1 MHVASRYASVILIA
15 ISAAACSS
23 PSVKPVAPSPA
34 PHAARQDDSLYRA
47 LGARAGIEKVVD
59 VALDEIHND
68 PHISLFFA
76 NTDMPD
82 LRRLLIEQFCAATG
96 GPCEYTG
103 RSMEE
108 AHGGLNLTNEDFDR
122 FVGDL
127 VRAFDKAAVPKDL
140 QQQLLAL
147 FGPMRK
153 QIVGQ

>member
-1 MHVASRYASVILIA
+1 MQAAARYASVIAAALF
-15 ISAAACSS
+15 AAACSA
-23 PSVKPVAPSPA
+23 PPHKPNAPPPA
-34 PHAARQDDSLYRA
+34 AAAKHDDSLYRA
-47 LGARAGIEKVVD
+47 LGAQAGIEKVVD
-59 VALDEIHND
+59 AALVEIHND

-96 GPCEYTG
+96 GPCKYTG

-108 AHGGLNLTNEDFDR
+108 AHGGLNLTDEDFDR

-147 FGPMRK
+147 FGPMRS

>member
-1 MHVASRYASVILIA
+1 MHARHVALVCMLLAIAACANTASKPA
-15 ISAAACSS
+15 PPQAPAAPAAARGD
-23 PSVKPVAPSPA
+23 A
-34 PHAARQDDSLYRA
+34 LYRA
-47 LGARAGIEKVVD
+47 LGAQAGIEKVVD
-59 VALDEIHND
+59 AALVEIHND
-68 PHISLFFA
+68 PHINLFFA

-82 LRRLLIEQFCAATG
+82 LRRLLVEQFCAATG

-108 AHGGLNLTNEDFDR
+108 AHGGLNLTDEDFDR
-122 FVGDL
+122 FVADL